1 MTCRKNFLIAKL
13 FFKKFSKITCILP
26 FYVLQYKHN
35 KTKNKIHR
43 KVKGDYYDEC

>member
-1 MTCRKNFLIAKL
+1 MTLQ
-13 FFKKFSKITCILP
+13 TP

-43 KVKGDYYDEC
+43 KVKGDLYEDSGRVFEIF